1 MGYIQERME
10 SDRKISEAFQAVTND
25 ELTADVIKA
34 NDYIRRMREER
45 VESFCP
51 LCGGTPSVKIR
62 ICEDHQI
69 ELTNNLGLISDISL
83 LSKDLAN

>member
-1 MGYIQERME
+1 MGYIQERIE

-25 ELTADVIKA
+25 ELTADVNKA
-34 NDYIRRMREER
+34 NDYIKSLRI

-62 ICEDHQI
+62 ICERHQRK
-69 ELTNNLGLISDISL
+69 LLNN
-83 LSKDLAN
+83 